1 MKVLFAASEAVP
13 FCKTGGLADV
23 AGSLPQALVQAGNEV
38 AVILPLYQ
46 KVAEGWK
53 DQMSF
58 VCNIEVPL
66 GWRRVYCGLFRLDKD
81 GVIWYFVDNE
91 YYFKREALYGH
102 YDDGERFGFFSRAVI
117 SLLPALAFMPEII
130 HCNDW
135 QTSVGSRPSSLSTT
149 SSTRAATARR
159 PWRTCSAWPR
169 AGSPTG
175 PSPWTGT

>member
-66 GWRRVYCGLFRLDKD
+66 GGSTAAC
-81 GVIWYFVDNE
+81 
-91 YYFKREALYGH
+91 
-102 YDDGERFGFFSRAVI
+102 
-117 SLLPALAFMPEII
+117 
-130 HCNDW
+130 
-135 QTSVGSRPSSLSTT
+135 SVW
-149 SSTRAATARR
+149 TRTA
-159 PWRTCSAWPR
+159 
-169 AGSPTG
+169 
-175 PSPWTGT
+175 